1 MKALHTFALT
11 FAMLL
16 LLVVGAHFAQAA
28 RLSLPAGHGSV
39 EQRTRNLTNYLTR
52 ELHLSRPQRKIVE
65 KSTRNYLQQLDRLAV
80 KPGLV
85 AAVSEGR
92 LLEGKSIT
100 EVENEYDTALAR
112 VFTPG
117 QYSAYSWLR
126 EHQPEGSR

>member
-1 MKALHTFALT
+1 
-11 FAMLL
+11 MLL

-28 RLSLPAGHGSV
+28 RLSLPAGRGSV
-39 EQRTRNLTNYLTR
+39 EQRTSNLTNYLTR
-52 ELHLSRPQRKIVE
+52 ELHLSRLQRQAVE
-65 KSTRNYLQQLDRLAV
+65 KSTRKYLQQLDQLAV

-92 LLEGKSIT
+92 LLEGKT
-100 EVENEYDTALAR
+100 MAELENEYDTALAR

-117 QYSAYSWLR
+117 QYTAYSWLR